1 MKPIKWSLKYIK
13 WLSPI
18 KVVTSD
24 DFGVILWVASNWEIL
39 KWNLSDHLISLVKWK
54 YEVWAFFWWVG
65 RPHVCSRHFCMN
77 WWKNF
82 IKYHKNDQK
91 SFLLKPK
98 VIKSIKSLSILL
110 WGRPTHQ
117 KKAQTSYFHLSKL
130 IKWSLKYHLS
140 ICQYEVTHEMT
151 PKSRKVK
158 TSIDNN
164 HLIYLS
170 DHLSGLLKWKYGVRA
185 F

>member
-1 MKPIKWSLKYIK
+1 MKTFDTAKESLD
-13 WLSPI
+13 P
-18 KVVTSD
+18 
-24 DFGVILWVASNWEIL
+24 
-39 KWNLSDHLISLVKWK
+39 
-54 YEVWAFFWWVG
+54 
-65 RPHVCSRHFCMN
+65 
-77 WWKNF
+77 
-82 IKYHKNDQK
+82 
-91 SFLLKPK
+91 
-98 VIKSIKSLSILL
+98 
-110 WGRPTHQ
+110 
-117 KKAQTSYFHLSKL
+117 YFHLSKR

-170 DHLSGLLKWKYGVRA
+170 DHLSDLLKWKYEVKA